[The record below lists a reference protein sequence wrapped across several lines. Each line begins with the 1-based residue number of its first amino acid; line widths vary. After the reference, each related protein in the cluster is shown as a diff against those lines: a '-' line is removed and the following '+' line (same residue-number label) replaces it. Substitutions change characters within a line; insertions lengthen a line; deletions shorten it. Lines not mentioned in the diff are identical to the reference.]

1 MAELETISILKID
14 TGGAVTS
21 IRDLRD
27 NIKVL
32 KDQLQDLEVGS
43 KEYNETLA
51 ELDKN
56 QNALKD
62 AMKGSTEAMDGLQK
76 VTDSTA
82 TTYNTLV
89 SEMAKMKSQLRNID
103 VSTEAG
109 KQRFKELAASIN
121 GVNDKLKEMDAMQG
135 NYQRNVGNY
144 ASALS
149 GLGGVLK
156 NLPPTLGS
164 VKEQAGKLGAT
175 MEMVGKNPVLGIIG
189 LLAPVLK
196 DIFAELKKNETATK
210 AIKKALDALKP
221 IFDLLGQVVEWL
233 AKGIEKAVG
242 WFVKLAGEGGGT
254 FKKII
259 SGAVGVGNSILQYLL
274 TPIRTAIEAFKGLG
288 KIVKDVFTGQFGKIK
303 EHASEALGGIKDV
316 VKKGFSFK
324 ANFEAGKEVGDNF
337 VAGMGSSAAK
347 AEEKGKEIG
356 KATAKGVAE
365 GLADV
370 SIDEV
375 EDGLGLKAE
384 AEANK
389 KAKALADARL
399 KEMDK
404 NAKHQLELNDIL
416 TDDASKKA
424 AQQYEIQK
432 QFNEQR
438 LSLLQQYA
446 QDALTRGDLT
456 AYLDYQ
462 QQAADL
468 EVQIATNALREKK
481 RVDEE
486 SRKSAEAEA
495 KARLAT
501 LTQVASGTAGLL
513 GDIADMYEQSGKQS
527 QKSTKQIKAL
537 RIASATIEMLNGVVT
552 AISQAQQ
559 LGPIAGPIMAA
570 INSAAVIAA
579 GTANIAKIRSTQV
592 STSGGSTT
600 SPTAVT
606 APSVTPQV
614 QQVRTLTS
622 ATEEDR
628 LNQMAGEQRVY
639 ILASDIEASQNAR
652 KTRVAEATF

>member
-1 MAELETISILKID
+1 MAELETISILKVD
-14 TGGAVTS
+14 TNEAATS

-27 NIKVL
+27 NIKAL
-32 KDQLQDLEVGS
+32 KGTLDTLEIGS
-43 KEYNETLA
+43 EEYQETLK
-51 ELDKN
+51 ELNVN
-56 QNALKD
+56 QAALKN
-62 AMKGSTEAMDGLQK
+62 AMYATSASMEDVSAAAKGMGESYNSLVKQMADMKTE
-76 VTDSTA
+76 
-82 TTYNTLV
+82 
-89 SEMAKMKSQLRNID
+89 LRSID

-121 GVNDKLKEMDAMQG
+121 RVNDKLKEMDAMQG

-164 VKEQAGKLGAT
+164 VKEQAGKVGQTL
-175 MEMVGKNPVLGIIG
+175 ELVGKQPILGMLG
-189 LLAPVLK
+189 LIAPLLIKIVGQLK
-196 DIFAELKKNETATK
+196 ESETVTK
-210 AIKKALDALKP
+210 AIKKAMDALKP
-221 IFDLLGQVVEWL
+221 VMDFLGGIMEWLAEGIANVVEWL
-233 AKGIEKAVG
+233 GKMGG
-242 WFVKLAGEGGGT
+242 QGGGV

-324 ANFEAGKEVGDNF
+324 ANYEAGKEVGENF
-337 VAGMGSSAAK
+337 VDGIASKAPKDKAKQAGK
-347 AEEKGKEIG
+347 DIG
-356 KATAKGVAE
+356 KALAE
-365 GLADV
+365 GIGIGSTD
-370 SIDEV
+370 IDI
-375 EDGLGLKAE
+375 DDALGFKGE

-416 TDDASKKA
+416 TADASKKA
-424 AQQYEIQK
+424 KQQYEIQK

-468 EVQIATNALREKK
+468 EVQIATDALREKK

-513 GDIADMYEQSGKQS
+513 GDIADMYEQSGKQGA
-527 QKSTKQIKAL
+527 KSTKQIKAL

-600 SPTAVT
+600 SPASVQ
-606 APSVTPQV
+606 APSVSPQV

>member
-1 MAELETISILKID
+1 MAEIETISILKVD
-14 TGGAVTS
+14 TNEAATS

-27 NIKVL
+27 NIKSL
-32 KDQLQDLEVGS
+32 KGTLENLEIGS
-43 KEYNETLA
+43 AKYQETLE
-51 ELDKN
+51 ELNVN
-56 QNALKD
+56 QAALKN
-62 AMKGSTEAMDGLQK
+62 AMYATSASMEDVSAAAKGMGESYNSLVKQMADMKTE
-76 VTDSTA
+76 
-82 TTYNTLV
+82 
-89 SEMAKMKSQLRNID
+89 LRSID

-365 GLADV
+365 GLSEV

-416 TDDASKKA
+416 TDDAGKKA
-424 AQQYEIQK
+424 KQQYEIQK

-527 QKSTKQIKAL
+527 QKSTRQIKAL

-600 SPTAVT
+600 SPASVQ

-628 LNQMAGEQRVY
+628 LNQMASDQRVY

>member
-1 MAELETISILKID
+1 MAEIETISILKVD
-14 TGGAVTS
+14 TNEAATS

-27 NIKVL
+27 NIKSL
-32 KDQLQDLEVGS
+32 KGTLENLEIGS
-43 KEYNETLA
+43 AKYQETLE
-51 ELDKN
+51 ELNVN
-56 QNALKD
+56 QAALKN
-62 AMKGSTEAMDGLQK
+62 AMYATSASMEDVSAAAKGMGESYNSLVKQMADMKTE
-76 VTDSTA
+76 
-82 TTYNTLV
+82 
-89 SEMAKMKSQLRNID
+89 LRSID

-109 KQRFKELAASIN
+109 KARFKELAASIN

-164 VKEQAGKLGAT
+164 VKEQAGKVGQTL
-175 MEMVGKNPVLGIIG
+175 ELVGKQPILGMIG
-189 LLAPVLK
+189 LIAPLLVK
-196 DIFAELKKNETATK
+196 IVGELKKSETVTK
-210 AIKKALDALKP
+210 AIKKAMDALKP
-221 IFDLLGQVVEWL
+221 VMDFLGGIMEWLAEGLANVVEWF
-233 AKGIEKAVG
+233 G
-242 WFVKLAGEGGGT
+242 KLAGKGSGV
-254 FKKII
+254 FKNII

-324 ANFEAGKEVGDNF
+324 ANFEAGKEVGENF
-337 VAGMGSSAAK
+337 VDGMASKAPKDKAKQAGKDLAK
-347 AEEKGKEIG
+347 ALAEGIEIG
-356 KATAKGVAE
+356 STDIDIDDALGFKG
-365 GLADV
+365 
-370 SIDEV
+370 
-375 EDGLGLKAE
+375 E

-424 AQQYEIQK
+424 KQQYEIQK

-513 GDIADMYEQSGKQS
+513 GDIADMYEQSSQQS
-527 QKSTKQIKAL
+527 AKHTRQIKAL
-537 RIASATIEMLNGVVT
+537 RIASATIEMLNGVVA

-559 LGPIAGPIMAA
+559 LPPFIAPVVAA

-600 SPTAVT
+600 SPASVQ

>member
-1 MAELETISILKID
+1 MAEIETISILKVD
-14 TGGAVTS
+14 TNEAATS

-27 NIKVL
+27 NIKAL
-32 KDQLQDLEVGS
+32 KGTLDTLEIGS
-43 KEYNETLA
+43 EEYQETLK
-51 ELDKN
+51 ELNVN
-56 QNALKD
+56 QAALKN
-62 AMKGSTEAMDGLQK
+62 AMYATSASMEDVSAAAKGMGESYNSLVKQMADMKTE
-76 VTDSTA
+76 
-82 TTYNTLV
+82 
-89 SEMAKMKSQLRNID
+89 LRSID

-365 GLADV
+365 GLSEV

-416 TDDASKKA
+416 TDDAGKKA
-424 AQQYEIQK
+424 KQQYEIQK

-513 GDIADMYEQSGKQS
+513 GDIADMYEQSGKQGA
-527 QKSTKQIKAL
+527 KSTKQIKAL

-600 SPTAVT
+600 SPASVQ

-628 LNQMAGEQRVY
+628 LNQMASDQRVY

>member
-1 MAELETISILKID
+1 M
-14 TGGAVTS
+14 
-21 IRDLRD
+21 
-27 NIKVL
+27 
-32 KDQLQDLEVGS
+32 
-43 KEYNETLA
+43 
-51 ELDKN
+51 
-56 QNALKD
+56 
-62 AMKGSTEAMDGLQK
+62 
-76 VTDSTA
+76 
-82 TTYNTLV
+82 
-89 SEMAKMKSQLRNID
+89 
-103 VSTEAG
+103 
-109 KQRFKELAASIN
+109 
-121 GVNDKLKEMDAMQG
+121 
-135 NYQRNVGNY
+135 
-144 ASALS
+144 
-149 GLGGVLK
+149 
-156 NLPPTLGS
+156 
-164 VKEQAGKLGAT
+164 
-175 MEMVGKNPVLGIIG
+175 
-189 LLAPVLK
+189 
-196 DIFAELKKNETATK
+196 
-210 AIKKALDALKP
+210 
-221 IFDLLGQVVEWL
+221 
-233 AKGIEKAVG
+233 
-242 WFVKLAGEGGGT
+242 
-254 FKKII
+254 
-259 SGAVGVGNSILQYLL
+259 
-274 TPIRTAIEAFKGLG
+274 
-288 KIVKDVFTGQFGKIK
+288 KDVFTGQFGKIK

-365 GLADV
+365 GLSEV

-486 SRKSAEAEA
+486 SRKSAEA
-495 KARLAT
+495 
-501 LTQVASGTAGLL
+501 
-513 GDIADMYEQSGKQS
+513 
-527 QKSTKQIKAL
+527 L

-592 STSGGSTT
+592 STNGGSTT
-600 SPTAVT
+600 SPASVQ

>member
-1 MAELETISILKID
+1 MAEIETISILKVD
-14 TGGAVTS
+14 TNEAATS

-27 NIKVL
+27 NIKAL
-32 KDQLQDLEVGS
+32 KGTL
-43 KEYNETLA
+43 ETLEIGSEDYQKKLT
-51 ELDKN
+51 ELNEN
-56 QNALKD
+56 QAALKN
-62 AMKGSTEAMDGLQK
+62 AMYATSASMEDVSAAAKGMGESYNSLVKQMADMKTE
-76 VTDSTA
+76 
-82 TTYNTLV
+82 
-89 SEMAKMKSQLRNID
+89 LRSID

-109 KQRFKELAASIN
+109 KARFKELAASIN

-164 VKEQAGKLGAT
+164 VKEQAGKVGQTL
-175 MEMVGKNPVLGIIG
+175 ELVGKQPILGMIG
-189 LLAPVLK
+189 LIAPLLVK
-196 DIFAELKKNETATK
+196 IVGELKKSESVTK
-210 AIKKALDALKP
+210 AIKKAMDALKP
-221 IFDLLGQVVEWL
+221 VMDFLGGIMEWLAEGLANVVEWF
-233 AKGIEKAVG
+233 G
-242 WFVKLAGEGGGT
+242 KLAGKGSGV

-324 ANFEAGKEVGDNF
+324 ANFEAGKEVGENF
-337 VAGMGSSAAK
+337 VDGMASKAPKDKAKQAGKDLAK
-347 AEEKGKEIG
+347 ALAEGMEIG
-356 KATAKGVAE
+356 STDIDIDDALGFKG
-365 GLADV
+365 
-370 SIDEV
+370 
-375 EDGLGLKAE
+375 E

-416 TDDASKKA
+416 TADASKKA
-424 AQQYEIQK
+424 KQQYEIQK

-438 LSLLQQYA
+438 LALLQQYA

-468 EVQIATNALREKK
+468 EVQIATDALREKK

-513 GDIADMYEQSGKQS
+513 GDIADMYEQSGKQGA
-527 QKSTKQIKAL
+527 KSTKQIKAL

-600 SPTAVT
+600 SPASVQ